1 MENNRLE
8 NSFRTAKKLC
18 GAPHGNQDMQKH
30 PRKTSWR
37 RAGRR
42 FRGCSAQSKK
52 STDSLEILL
61 TQVNNVL
68 KV

>member
-18 GAPHGNQDMQKH
+18 GAPHGNQEMQKR

-37 RAGRR
+37 RAGRS
-42 FRGCSAQSKK
+42 GCSARSNK